1 MFPIHR
7 SFKFNPVIVEK
18 GGTTEA
24 IRTTFMRRK
33 LEDWERAEEIA
44 TSYTR
49 KQIEQF
55 SPRTRAILEIQS
67 QRDLEILEKIY
78 ANSVLLGR

>member
-1 MFPIHR
+1 
-7 SFKFNPVIVEK
+7 
-18 GGTTEA
+18 
-24 IRTTFMRRK
+24 MRRK

-55 SPRTRAILEIQS
+55 SPRSRSILEIQS
-67 QRDLEILEKIY
+67 RRDLEILEKIY
-78 ANSVLLGR
+78 ANSVLLGDDGPDGWGIRYVTESST